1 MKCWVC
7 KQKVNRVS
15 RVSYLMMLPNG
26 EPLKSKTRDVCGD
39 CYPKLKFNAC
49 HFVEVKR
56 L

>member
-7 KQKVNRVS
+7 KQKVNRVT
-15 RVSYLMMLPNG
+15 RVSYTDG
-26 EPLKSKTRDVCGD
+26 IKEKGRDVCGD

-56 L
+56 I